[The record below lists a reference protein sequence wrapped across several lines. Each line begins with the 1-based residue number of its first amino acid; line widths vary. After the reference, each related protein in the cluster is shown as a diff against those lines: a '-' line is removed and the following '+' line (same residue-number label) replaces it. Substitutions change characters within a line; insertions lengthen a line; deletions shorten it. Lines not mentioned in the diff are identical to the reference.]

1 MDGRRDK
8 HDIILELTVG
18 IIGFFSGIY
27 DSWVDDPH
35 VPIFVSFLRMNV
47 IITIFSLIVLLVTV
61 LWGDEEYPTSI
72 LVAFIFVGGL
82 AAPYF
87 LKSVKS
93 IVEMTM
99 MTTILLLIC
108 YNPQED
114 CLYSPSIFEHNDNWL
129 WLQIYGRLIVH
140 VSSIRIL
147 FRFKRVLF
155 QNIGYTFNKTRCS
168 FVFLMYILA
177 EIMGLLLLF
186 ILILV
191 SILEFVLNL
200 IGAFP
205 LSIWLSMHFGILEQ
219 RYKENHMQVQ
229 MIVNTK
235 TFRTPNSRMENTK
248 IIQRVI
254 CSKTCTCTQR
264 TESNGLPLRDD
275 KQVND
280 RFYKNILVI
289 CRRYNK
295 EDVDN
300 EDKRKEMIDPK

>member
-1 MDGRRDK
+1 MSGSRDK
-8 HDIILELTVG
+8 HDVILELTVG

-27 DSWVDDPH
+27 NSWVDDPRA
-35 VPIFVSFLRMNV
+35 PIFVSFLRMNV
-47 IITIFSLIVLLVTV
+47 IITIFSLILILVTV

-93 IVEMTM
+93 TVEMTM

-108 YNPQED
+108 YNPEDD
-114 CLYSPSIFEHNDNWL
+114 CLYSPSTFEHSNWL
-129 WLQIYGRLIVH
+129 CLQIYGRLIVH

-155 QNIGYTFNKTRCS
+155 QNIEYTLKTDCG
-168 FVFLMYILA
+168 FVYLMYIFA
-177 EIMGLLLLF
+177 EFMGLLLLF
-186 ILILV
+186 ILLLV
-191 SILEFVLNL
+191 SILEFILNM

-219 RYKENHMQVQ
+219 KYEENHMQVR
-229 MIVNTK
+229 IRVNNT
-235 TFRTPNSRMENTK
+235 TVRIPNSRMENTK
-248 IIQRVI
+248 IIQRVL

-264 TESNGLPLRDD
+264 TENNGRPLRDD
-275 KQVND
+275 NQDNS
-280 RFYKNILVI
+280 RLYQNILAI
-289 CRRYNK
+289 CRRYDK

-300 EDKRKEMIDPK
+300 EGQRTEMIDTI